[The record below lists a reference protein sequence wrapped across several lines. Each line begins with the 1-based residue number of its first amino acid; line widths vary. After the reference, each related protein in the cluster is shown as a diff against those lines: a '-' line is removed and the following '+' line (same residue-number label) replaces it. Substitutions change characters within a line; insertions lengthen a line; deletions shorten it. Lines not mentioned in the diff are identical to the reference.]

1 MVQKKIADKTV
12 CVVGLGYVGLPL
24 AEDFSHHLRTIG
36 FRRDKKQVDALNRK
50 KGNNIEATTDP
61 SRIQE
66 ADFVIIAVPTPV
78 TKGKDPDLEP
88 VISASTTIGTH
99 LKKGAIVVL
108 ESTVYPGVTEGLM
121 APILERE
128 SGMKCGRDFFVGY
141 SPERI
146 NPGDEEHILKNITK
160 IVSGMDKKTTD
171 ALCELYG
178 LITTVYRA
186 PDIRTAEAAKVIE
199 NVQRDLNIALMNEL
213 SMIFARLGIDT
224 DEVLNA
230 AGTKWNF
237 HRYKPGL
244 VGGHCIP
251 VDPYYLV
258 QKAKEVGYHP
268 QVILAGRSIND
279 GMPKYVAE
287 MTVKSLNKVGKTI
300 KGSNVLIMGLT
311 YKEDVADIRE
321 SPVEKMVEELKEYEV
336 NVFGYDPFLSDAVIT
351 HFGAKPLPKLDK
363 KMDAVIIAVAHT
375 PFKKMSVDEIRRFMN
390 DNPVLIDVRGM
401 VDREAAQR
409 AGVYYRKL

>member
-1 MVQKKIADKTV
+1 MNSNAILDKTV
-12 CVVGLGYVGLPL
+12 CIVGLGYVGLPL
-24 AEDFSHHLRTIG
+24 AEDFSQHIRTIG
-36 FRRDKKQVDALNRK
+36 YRRDKKKVDELNHTP
-50 KGNNIEATTDP
+50 GNKILATTDP
-61 SRIQE
+61 KEIQK

-78 TKGKDPDLEP
+78 TKAKDPDLEP
-88 VISASTTIGTH
+88 VISASEVVGKN
-99 LKKGAIVVL
+99 LKKGAVVVL
-108 ESTVYPGVTEGLM
+108 ESTVYPGVSEEIMG
-121 APILERE
+121 PIIERE
-128 SGMKCGRDFFVGY
+128 SGMKCGKDFFIGY

-160 IVSGMDKKTTD
+160 IVAGMDKETTD
-171 ALCELYG
+171 TLCQLYG
-178 LITTVYRA
+178 LVTNVYRA
-186 PDIRTAEAAKVIE
+186 PDIKTAEAAKVIE
-199 NVQRDLNIALMNEL
+199 NIQRDLNIALMNEL
-213 SMIFARLGIDT
+213 SMIFARLGLDT
-224 DEVLNA
+224 DEVLKA

-237 HRYKPGL
+237 HHYKPGM

-287 MTVKSLNKVGKTI
+287 MTIKGLNKVGKVI

-321 SPVEKMVEELKEYEV
+321 SPVENMVQELKEYDV
-336 NVFGYDPFLSDAVIT
+336 NVYGYDPLLSDGVIE

-363 KMDAVIIAVAHT
+363 KMDAVVISVAHSQ
-375 PFKKMSVDEIRRFMN
+375 FRSMAISDICRFMN
-390 DNPVLIDVRGM
+390 DHPVIMDVRG
-401 VDREAAQR
+401 VIDKSR
-409 AGVYYRKL
+409 AEEMGMYYRKL